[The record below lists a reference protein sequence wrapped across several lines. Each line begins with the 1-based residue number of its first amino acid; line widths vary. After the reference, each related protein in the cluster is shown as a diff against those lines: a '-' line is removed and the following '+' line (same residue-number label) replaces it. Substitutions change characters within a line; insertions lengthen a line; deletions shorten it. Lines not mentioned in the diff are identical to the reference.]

1 VNHRVLYKESDYPI
15 FQNRIYDSA
24 NETINCQ
31 QGSIKIVE
39 VLTTDLVFNEALS
52 SELMVYDAHY
62 QNKQAVSEL
71 FRKHLENVADIIL
84 ASIGRTNV
92 DKVGCGKA
100 IFWYNLPLR
109 NLTYLVLIL
118 LTREAIVELVEVTS
132 SLG

>member
-1 VNHRVLYKESDYPI
+1 MNHRVLYKESDYPI